1 MRWPVVARALVS
13 GSLAFTALSGC
24 CRLGVATR
32 PFTPAEL
39 EVERASLQDDAGPSF
54 QSAVVA
60 PFVILAQS
68 DTRDRATLDDAA
80 QTVTWARDRLR
91 ASFFDHEPGK
101 IVSIWVFPDEESYM
115 RGASATL
122 GTIPTTPYGFY
133 RPCKR
138 QLVVNAGLGWGTM
151 VHELVHAFMAADFP
165 DAPAWMQEGLA
176 SLFEAPR
183 DAAPSGDA
191 GAALPSIRGEVN
203 WRLPA
208 LQEAIARGGRA
219 APSFEEMF
227 GGGRGDFDGKR
238 GALLYATSRYLLYYL
253 QERGQLVR
261 FYRAFR
267 DAVACGRDPRGQ
279 ETLAQVTTEIARGD
293 LVALRHDFE
302 GYVASLRFS
311 R

>member
-1 MRWPVVARALVS
+1 MVL
-13 GSLAFTALSGC
+13 GGC
-24 CRLGVATR
+24 CRLGAASR

-39 EVERASLQDDAGPSF
+39 EAERASLQDDAGPSF
-54 QSAVVA
+54 QSVVVA

-68 DTRDRATLDDAA
+68 DSHDRRTLDEAA
-80 QTVTWARDRLR
+80 QTVAWARDRLR
-91 ASFFDHEPGK
+91 ASFFEREPGR

-138 QLVVNAGLGWGTM
+138 QLVVDAGLGWGTM

-165 DAPAWMQEGLA
+165 DAPVWMQEGLA

-183 DAAPSGDA
+183 DAPAESG
-191 GAALPSIRGEVN
+191 GASLRGDVN

-208 LQEAIARGGRA
+208 LQEAIARRR
-219 APSFEEMF
+219 APSFDEMF
-227 GGGRGDFDGKR
+227 EGSRGDFDGKR
-238 GALLYATSRYLLYYL
+238 GALLYAMSRYLLHYL
-253 QERGQLVR
+253 QEKSLLVG

-267 DAVACGRDPRGQ
+267 EAVDRDPTGRA
-279 ETLAQVTTEIARGD
+279 TLALAASTD
-293 LVALRHDFE
+293 LVALRHEFE
-302 GYVASLRFS
+302 AYVGTLRFS

>member
-68 DTRDRATLDDAA
+68 DTRDRTTLDDAA
-80 QTVTWARDRLR
+80 HTVTWARDRLR
-91 ASFFDHEPGK
+91 ASFFEHEPGK

-122 GTIPTTPYGFY
+122 GTIPSTPYGFY

-165 DAPAWMQEGLA
+165 DAPVWMNEGLA

-183 DAAPSGDA
+183 DAVPNVA
-191 GAALPSIRGEVN
+191 GAPSIRGEVN

-208 LQEAIARGGRA
+208 LQTAIARGDGA

-227 GGGRGDFDGKR
+227 EGSRADFDGKR
-238 GALLYATSRYLLYYL
+238 GALLYATARYLLFYL
-253 QERGQLVR
+253 QERGQLAT

-267 DAVACGRDPRGQ
+267 DGGARDPTGR
-279 ETLAQVTTEIARGD
+279 ETLGQVTKAN

-302 GYVASLRFS
+302 AYVGALRFS

>member
-1 MRWPVVARALVS
+1 MAGLVLCC
-13 GSLAFTALSGC
+13 GAC
-24 CRLGVATR
+24 CRLGAATG

-39 EVERASLQDDAGPSF
+39 EAERASLQDDAGPPF

-60 PFVILAQS
+60 PFVILAEGHS
-68 DTRDRATLDDAA
+68 GDSRDRTTLDDAA

-91 ASFFDHEPGK
+91 ASFFEREPGK
-101 IVSIWVFPDEESYM
+101 IVSIWVFADEESYM

-165 DAPAWMQEGLA
+165 EAPTWMNEGLA

-183 DAAPSGDA
+183 DAVPTAGTGAP
-191 GAALPSIRGEVN
+191 AASIRGEVN

-208 LQEAIARGGRA
+208 LRDAIARGGRA

-227 GGGRGDFDGKR
+227 EGSRGDFDGKR

-253 QERGQLVR
+253 QENGQLVA

-267 DAVACGRDPRGQ
+267 SAVGSDPTGRA
-279 ETLAQVTTEIARGD
+279 TLARVTQKD
-293 LVALRHDFE
+293 MPALRRAFE
-302 GYVASLRFS
+302 AFVETLRFS

>member
-1 MRWPVVARALVS
+1 VRWLVVVALVLS
-13 GSLAFTALSGC
+13 GTGC
-24 CRLGVATR
+24 CRLGAATR

-39 EVERASLQDDAGPSF
+39 EAARASLQNDAGPSF

-68 DTRDRATLDDAA
+68 DSRDRATLDDAA

-91 ASFFDHEPGK
+91 ASFFAREPGK

-133 RPCKR
+133 RPCRR

-165 DAPAWMQEGLA
+165 DAPVWMNEGLA

-183 DAAPSGDA
+183 DAVPNAANVGDA
-191 GAALPSIRGEVN
+191 PTIRGEVN

-208 LQEAIARGGRA
+208 LQAAIARGGRA
-219 APSFEEMF
+219 APSFDEMF
-227 GGGRGDFDGKR
+227 GGSRGDFDGRR

-253 QERGQLVR
+253 QERGQLAA
-261 FYRAFR
+261 FYRGFR
-267 DAVACGRDPRGQ
+267 DGVARDPTGRD
-279 ETLAQVTTEIARGD
+279 TLAQVTKLD
-293 LVALRHDFE
+293 LEALRRDFE
-302 GYVASLRFS
+302 AYVGTLRFS